1 MSFSKLESLPIGV
14 PFPEM
19 PPASYKWLPDEES
32 FNPDKHLALEPP
44 TEVLTLA
51 DLGYNKSEIAPTATP
66 IAASA
71 PFRILSSEGAEI
83 MLNIA
88 RMLRSHV
95 RRAGNRIE
103 NTVRGGCYRSRWL
116 RDLCLSPEVTEV
128 MIDIYGADVLPHNM
142 PVHLG
147 HINYQPTN
155 PKEAVDKWHH
165 DTIPLDYVMMVTDPT
180 RLQGGQFEY
189 FLGTKEEATIFAE
202 ENRKPPRNRVVTPD
216 FAGPGYAIALHGDMV
231 VHRGAPLNEQ
241 AERITMVNGYIAMD
255 RSRDDQSR
263 TRDLIGIDDPA
274 VLYTEWAKHVAWRA
288 QGRLEVISETLKF
301 NQDNDAVIAQ
311 LETAIA
317 DVVEAIGDMRAGPR
331 EAEHY
336 ER

>member
-1 MSFSKLESLPIGV
+1 MSFSRSGSPLIGV
-14 PFPEM
+14 PFPEL
-19 PPASYKWLPDEES
+19 PPTGYEWLPDEEP

-51 DLGYNKSEIAPTATP
+51 DFGYNKSEIAPTATL

-83 MLNIA
+83 MLKIA
-88 RMLRSHV
+88 RMLRSHA

-103 NTVRGGCYRSRWL
+103 NTVRSGCYRSRWL

-128 MIDIYGADVLPHNM
+128 MIDIYGVDVLPHNM

-180 RLQGGQFEY
+180 RLHGGQFEY
-189 FLGTKEEATIFAE
+189 FLGTKEEAANFTVE
-202 ENRKPPRNRVVTPD
+202 GRKPPLDRVVTPD
-216 FAGPGYAIALHGDMV
+216 FPGPGYAIALHGDMV

-241 AERITMVNGYIAMD
+241 AERITMVNGYIAVD

-263 TRDLIGIDDPA
+263 ARDLIGIDDPA

-288 QGRLEVISETLKF
+288 QGRLETIIETLQF
-301 NQDNDAVIAQ
+301 DQNNDAVIAH
-311 LETAIA
+311 LEAAIE
-317 DVVEAIGDMRAGPR
+317 DVVKAIDDMRAGPR

>member
-1 MSFSKLESLPIGV
+1 MSFSKSESLPDGV
-14 PFPEM
+14 PFPET
-19 PPASYKWLPDEES
+19 PPTGYEWLPDEES

-51 DLGYNKSEIAPTATP
+51 DLGYNKSEISKTATL

-83 MLNIA
+83 MLKIA
-88 RMLRSHV
+88 RILSSYA

-128 MIDIYGADVLPHNM
+128 MIDIYGVDVLPHNM

-147 HINYQPTN
+147 HINYQPSN
-155 PKEAVDKWHH
+155 PEEAVDKWHH

-180 RLQGGQFEY
+180 QFQGGRFEY
-189 FLGTKEEATIFAE
+189 FLGTKEEAAILAAE
-202 ENRKPPRNRVVTPD
+202 NLKPPRNRVVTPD
-216 FAGPGYAIALHGDMV
+216 FVGPGYAIALHGDMV

-241 AERITMVNGYIAMD
+241 AERITMVNGYVAMD

-263 TRDLIGIDDPA
+263 TRDLIGIDDPT

-288 QGRLEVISETLKF
+288 QGRLEAIIETQKF
-301 NQDNDAVIAQ
+301 NQDNNAVIVQ
-311 LETAIA
+311 LESAIA

>member
-1 MSFSKLESLPIGV
+1 MLFSKLESLPIGV

-51 DLGYNKSEIAPTATP
+51 DFGYNKAEIAPTATP

-83 MLNIA
+83 MLKIT
-88 RMLRSHV
+88 RMLRSHA

-116 RDLCLSPEVTEV
+116 RDLCLSPEVTEA
-128 MIDIYGADVLPHNM
+128 MIDIYGVDVLPHNM

-147 HINYQPTN
+147 HINFQPTN
-155 PKEAVDKWHH
+155 PNEAVDKWHH

-189 FLGTKEEATIFAE
+189 FLGTKEEAAIFRCGE
-202 ENRKPPRNRVVTPD
+202 SQTPSESSCD
-216 FAGPGYAIALHGDMV
+216 AKVFWPWVCHRAARQHGS
-231 VHRGAPLNEQ
+231 
-241 AERITMVNGYIAMD
+241 T
-255 RSRDDQSR
+255 
-263 TRDLIGIDDPA
+263 
-274 VLYTEWAKHVAWRA
+274 
-288 QGRLEVISETLKF
+288 
-301 NQDNDAVIAQ
+301 
-311 LETAIA
+311 
-317 DVVEAIGDMRAGPR
+317 
-331 EAEHY
+331 
-336 ER
+336 